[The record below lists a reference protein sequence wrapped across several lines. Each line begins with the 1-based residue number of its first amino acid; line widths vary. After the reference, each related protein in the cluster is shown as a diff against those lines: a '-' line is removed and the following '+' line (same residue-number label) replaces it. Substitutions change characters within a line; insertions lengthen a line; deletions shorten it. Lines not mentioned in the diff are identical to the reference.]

1 MEKPINQQTELKFYQ
16 LYILYSQ
23 LYIVNYISQWGDL
36 MGNSNPSTFES
47 FEICNPVKVVY
58 GVGKLNEVGKY
69 ISAKRVLVICDP
81 VVQRL
86 GYVDTLQH
94 IFPECEIF
102 SGIEPNPSCTLV
114 NNIVDTYSNASIDG
128 IIGIGGGSSLD
139 TSKAVSALL
148 PNGGRIEDYLLG
160 TKKFSSRLSL
170 VLIPTTAGT
179 GSEVTNVGV
188 FTHESIKKPMTSDQ
202 FWADTAVID
211 PQLTYSMPPR
221 VTASTGLD
229 ALTHAIESYWAKSS
243 QPYTEG
249 LALRATKMIF
259 ENLINSINGDKD
271 ARNNMALAAT
281 IAGIAF
287 SQTRTTAAHAI
298 SFPLT
303 SFYGIEHGLAV
314 VLTLPRLVL
323 WTYPHVRRKMDE
335 MLMYLGMK
343 DIEELSM
350 KIENLVSESGFPTRL
365 REYNVKF
372 EELEDIAKVSMEA
385 NIIKLTPGDMNYE
398 DVLQLL
404 KAIY

>member
-1 MEKPINQQTELKFYQ
+1 ME
-16 LYILYSQ
+16 
-23 LYIVNYISQWGDL
+23 
-36 MGNSNPSTFES
+36 NSTLSN

-58 GVGKLNEVGKY
+58 GVGKLNEAEKY
-69 ISAKRVLVICDP
+69 LSARKVLVICDP
-81 VVQRL
+81 VVQKL
-86 GYVDTLQH
+86 GYVDVIQR
-94 IFPECEIF
+94 IFLDCDIF
-102 SGIEPNPSCTLV
+102 GGIEPNPSCKLV
-114 NNIVDTYSNASIDG
+114 NSIVDNYSNAQIDG

-148 PNGGRIEDYLLG
+148 SNGGKIEDYLLG
-160 TKKFSSRLSL
+160 AKKFNSRLPL

-188 FTHESIKKPMTSDQ
+188 FTHESIKRPMTSDK
-202 FWADTAVID
+202 FWADVAIID

-221 VTASTGLD
+221 VAASTGLD

-249 LALRATKMIF
+249 LALKATKMVF
-259 ENLINSINGDKD
+259 ENLTNSINGDKD
-271 ARNNMALAAT
+271 ARNNMSLAAT

-314 VLTLPRLVL
+314 VLTLPKLVL
-323 WTYPHVRRKMDE
+323 WTYPYVTKKMDE
-335 MLMYLGMK
+335 LLMYLDMK
-343 DIEELSM
+343 DIEELSAR
-350 KIENLVSESGFPTRL
+350 IEKLISESGFSTRL
-365 REYNVKF
+365 RDYNVKL

-385 NIIKLTPGDMNYE
+385 NIVKLTPGDMKYE

-404 KAIY
+404 NTIY